1 MNRQALSNA
10 SGFTLLE
17 VVVAL
22 AILLIGILAVMQLF
36 PAALTQSRLAAER
49 SMVASL
55 ARTELGK
62 VRTGGPGNFLAE
74 WGKKNAFKNLSD
86 AERAYSLYQ
95 GWRSSVQRIGGET
108 DLYRVTFSVLL
119 QDGREEEFVTYV
131 TRE

>member
-1 MNRQALSNA
+1 MSRQSFSNA

-62 VRTGGPGNFLAE
+62 VRTGGPGGSLGE
-74 WGKKNAFKNLSD
+74 WAKNNAIRNLND